1 MSSQFILIFGIICAL
16 IALSGGV
23 WWWFSSRQALFS
35 DNDIVTM
42 QFPHGKIVA
51 EVSAGLL
58 KQAAGLSGRTELASS
73 TGMLFVFSSPR
84 KETFWMKGMKIPLD
98 FIWLTKGVV
107 IEIRSQ
113 VQPPKNILDMTL
125 VAPSRPADSV
135 LEVPA
140 GTVQE
145 LKIQVGDKV
154 EIKKN
159 SNIK

>member
-1 MSSQFILIFGIICAL
+1 MSSQFILILGIICAL
-16 IALSGGV
+16 IAVSGGV
-23 WWWFSSRQALFS
+23 WWWFSSRQVPFS
-35 DNDIVTM
+35 DSDMVTV

-98 FIWLTKGVV
+98 FIWLTNDVV
-107 IEIRSQ
+107 IETRSQ
-113 VQPPKNILDMTL
+113 VQPPKNILDITL
-125 VAPSRPADSV
+125 ISPTQPADFV

-140 GTVQE
+140 GTIQE
-145 LKIQVGDKV
+145 MNIAVGNTV
-154 EIKKN
+154 MMIKN
-159 SNIK
+159 N